1 MVHQRHT
8 FRSTSARES
17 KGFRACLCASRALS
31 SRLFISSISS
41 YNTIFTIQLYRYR
54 IIAYDTTYYRLPE
67 LQSCA
72 YRTGSSRAAKIYIPL
87 SYSPVWAVLVWS
99 RPALALVSSPVS
111 RLSSLDLHW
120 RWRAHGS
127 TVPQT
132 TAHGSGSRLRLRLC
146 RRAVRFACRVPGV
159 PHVLTGIRLS
169 AALQFAKVPSPQPL
183 YSR

>member
-111 RLSSLDLHW
+111 SLLALDLRKAVH
-120 RWRAHGS
+120 WRAHGS

-132 TAHGSGSRLRLRLC
+132 TSGSRLRLRLC